1 MMVKIPISLNF
12 EIAFDIENT
21 SNTLCLIKPF
31 EHGLNNKTKPKKKK
45 TKEKKRKKKKKNI
58 HILNNPCPNHLD
70 IYDAFVPNEIRT

>member
-31 EHGLNNKTKPKKKK
+31 EHGLNNKTKQQ
-45 TKEKKRKKKKKNI
+45 KKN
-58 HILNNPCPNHLD
+58 
-70 IYDAFVPNEIRT
+70 